1 MKTEDMVLNK
11 GNKSFLERHQDLFA
25 LLLLISAAVF
35 LFIRAPYGF
44 GFWDETWYLTFGHRF
59 VLGDSMLTDEWNVI
73 QLFSFFLY
81 LPVKLYI
88 SVIGSTDGIILAA
101 RYLYILFA
109 CSGTVAIYLLT
120 RRYGPVSILVSAIAV
135 LFVPATMMAVSYYS
149 IVSFFSAI
157 LGLLLVRDQKN
168 NATWVAIGLLFAGLV
183 LSNPFLALAYF
194 VYSATVVGVLW
205 YQKRGGTTPV
215 GLKEYVSVKS
225 WFWVTAGIGCVAL
238 VFFAFLFSG
247 TTLREIAANL
257 PFILEDSDYNV
268 AGAYGE
274 GQNIFDLKQSVLDF
288 IRINPYIWA
297 AYAML
302 LAAVSAD
309 KRRLLHRVPY
319 LVAAGVITLAFGL
332 YLILKADLYS
342 YLLCMLPPAVLGL
355 FVYVLSQNK
364 NKKVFFCLWVWGFVV
379 AFFQD
384 VASNQG
390 IRLMSFGLFSSVIAC
405 VILAQNLICE
415 LKAEKSK
422 KNRHGQLKSN
432 TNAAKRAAIYTLLAV
447 LIAQGGFQLRILTD
461 TEATSAEYF
470 YRALMGM
477 PSVSEKLEVAIRQG
491 PAKGLIT
498 TNGAAGIYDDMLSDL
513 AVIKSKGNGPFLIL
527 GRLPWGYLYVGNP
540 YSTYT
545 TAYLFWK
552 QPETMVRL
560 SKYLELHPEKK
571 PEYIYVPK
579 HINPFVPQE
588 LLEEHF
594 EGLNYAQ
601 EALTLIREVYAC
613 EIVQGKAGY
622 IVTVLD

>member
-11 GNKSFLERHQDLFA
+11 GKMSFLERHQDLFA

-59 VLGDSMLTDEWNVI
+59 TLGDAMFTDEWNVI

-81 LPVKLYI
+81 LPVKLYV

-101 RYLYILFA
+101 RYLYILFTG
-109 CSGTVAIYLLT
+109 SGTVVIYLLT
-120 RRYGPVSILVSAIAV
+120 RRYGPGSLLISAIAI

-149 IVSFFSAI
+149 LVSFFSVI
-157 LGLLLVRDQKN
+157 VGLLLARKQKN
-168 NATWVAIGLLFAGLV
+168 NAIWVTIGMLFAGLV
-183 LSNPFLALAYF
+183 LANPFLALIYL
-194 VYSATVVGVLW
+194 VYSLTIAVFSV
-205 YQKRGGTTPV
+205 YRRRKKRSFD
-215 GLKEYVSVKS
+215 GLKEYLEVKH
-225 WFWVTAGIGCVAL
+225 WFLITAGIACVAS
-238 VFFAFLFSG
+238 VFFIFLFSG
-247 TTLREIAANL
+247 TTMREILVNL
-257 PFILEDSDYNV
+257 PYLLEDSDYNV

-274 GQNIFDLKQSVLDF
+274 SQNIFNLKQSVLDF

-297 AYAML
+297 AYAVL
-302 LAAVSAD
+302 LAVVSSD
-309 KRRLLHRVPY
+309 KRRLQRRVPY
-319 LVAAGVITLAFGL
+319 LAAASLISLAFVL
-332 YLILKADLYS
+332 YLILKAELYS
-342 YLLCMLPPAVLGL
+342 YLLCMLPLAVLGL
-355 FVYVLSQNK
+355 FVYIMSRNK
-364 NKKVFFCLWVWGFVV
+364 NKKVFYCLWLWGFVV

-390 IRLMSFGLFSSVIAC
+390 IRLMSFGLFSSVLAS
-405 VILAQNLICE
+405 VLLAQTLICE
-415 LKAEKSK
+415 IKTEQSKNTIKGKTK
-422 KNRHGQLKSN
+422 KNK
-432 TNAAKRAAIYTLLAV
+432 TVAKNIAIYVLVTV
-447 LIAQGGFQLRILTD
+447 LIAQVGFQLRILTD
-461 TEATSAEYF
+461 MEATSAEYF
-470 YRALMGM
+470 YRDLMGM
-477 PSVSEKLEVAIRQG
+477 PAVGEELEVTMRQG

-498 TNGAAGIYDDMLSDL
+498 TPGAAVIYDDMLSDL
-513 AVIKSKGNGPFLIL
+513 SVIKSKGDGPFLIL

-552 QPETMVRL
+552 QTETVTRL
-560 SKYLELHPEKK
+560 SKYFELHPEKK
-571 PEYIYVPK
+571 PEYIYVPR

-601 EALTLIREVYAC
+601 EALTLIREVYDC